1 MDKEYKN
8 ALDHFQNE
16 RFSVAKQLFIEVSEQ
31 DPDNIDALFKLGVC
45 NFKLKEFRQ
54 AEIRFNIVTNQHPD
68 HSESWYYLGLLHE
81 QQGNSEK
88 AESYYRAALKLNP
101 ALDTA
106 RKKLSP
112 DKTPRQPEQLADS
125 NTPDIEQ
132 TVPPR
137 PSEQTQESVPD
148 NSPVQL
154 KQQVDSSPSDSKIP
168 FIVLILIVVISLIYS
183 VLAFKKIHNRTD
195 NCVSYSPRVICK

>member
-16 RFSVAKQLFIEVSEQ
+16 RFADAKQLFIQVSEQ

-45 NFKLKEFRQ
+45 NFHLKEFRQ
-54 AEIRFNIVTNQHPD
+54 AEVHFNIVTNQHPD
-68 HSESWYYLGLLHE
+68 HSESWYYLGLLSE

-112 DKTPRQPEQLADS
+112 DKTPSQPEQLADS
-125 NTPDIEQ
+125 NTPDIGQ
-132 TVPPR
+132 TEPPR
-137 PSEQTQESVPD
+137 PIEQAQESVPD
-148 NSPVQL
+148 NLPVQPE
-154 KQQVDSSPSDSKIP
+154 QQVDSSPPDIELTESE
-168 FIVLILIVVISLIYS
+168 
-183 VLAFKKIHNRTD
+183 
-195 NCVSYSPRVICK
+195 RVIERSLDSEPKEFFLLLARKSFQKLIKPIRRYFKG